1 MTTTR
6 IVIAGGGFG
15 GLWTAGRLERLLG
28 REPGVEIVV
37 VCRDNY
43 FLMTPLLFEA
53 CSGTLDVRHCSL
65 PVREFLRRVRFVEAT
80 VHGIDFDRPQSAG
93 ASRRVRLSTARGRR
107 RDGRRI
113 QGCGVRRGSD
123 SARSR
128 RAATIRL
135 TVPRARSRSATACTE

>member
-1 MTTTR
+1 MAPLQTTR

-15 GLWTAGRLERLLG
+15 GLWTAARLERLLG
-28 REPGVEIVV
+28 AKPGVEIVV

-80 VHGIDFDRPQSAG
+80 VHEVDFDR
-93 ASRRVRLSTARGRR
+93 RVVRAVAAEGR
-107 RDGRRI
+107 
-113 QGCGVRRGSD
+113 
-123 SARSR
+123 
-128 RAATIRL
+128 TY
-135 TVPRARSRSATACTE
+135 